1 MRLFIAINLDEAIR
15 QRMVRFVEGVSG
27 FAPEV
32 RWIKPEALHL
42 TLKFIGEFPEARLPE
57 LKQSLEAVRSQPFDI
72 SFSGT
77 GFFPTAK
84 SARVFWV
91 GVNADARLQKL
102 ALMVDDATAKLGVE
116 REARA
121 YTPHLT
127 LARAG
132 SGRPTRGK
140 DDKPNNRFQKLRER
154 LEKMPQP
161 EFGTMTAREFFLYQ
175 SKLSPKGSEYT
186 KLERFAFSE

>member
-1 MRLFIAINLDEAIR
+1 MRLFVAIDLTEPIR
-15 QRMVRFVEGVSG
+15 DKIGRFMEGVSG

-32 RWIKPEALHL
+32 RWMKPEALHL
-42 TLKFIGEFPEARLPE
+42 TLKFIGEFPDAKLDA
-57 LKQSLEAVRSQPFDI
+57 LKATLATVRSEPFDI

-84 SARVFWV
+84 AARVFWI
-91 GVNADARLQKL
+91 GVHADERLQRL
-102 ALMVDDATAKLGVE
+102 AAAVDDGTAKLGTE

-132 SGRPTRGK
+132 SGRPSRVK
-140 DDKPNNRFQKLRER
+140 QDKPNDRFQKLRER
-154 LEKMPQP
+154 LQKMPHP
-161 EFGTMTAREFFLYQ
+161 EFGTMTACECYLYQ

-186 KLERFAFSE
+186 KLERFSFSQ